1 MGFFS
6 RGSSDD
12 SSQPAT
18 RDFSSSDEAAYTHE
32 DTMPTSPS
40 AAGMAEMQQFA
51 AAIQQQVLVQ
61 ATISDLTE
69 KAFERCITK
78 PSDSLTG
85 YEASCVQAVTNKWLD
100 SNQFIMKRFQKKMA
114 SQQSEPTY

>member
-40 AAGMAEMQQFA
+40 AAGGGMAEMQQFA
-51 AAIQQQVLVQ
+51 QAIQQQVIIQCEWFSENRFLLLVH
-61 ATISDLTE
+61 LCE
-69 KAFERCITK
+69 H
-78 PSDSLTG
+78 
-85 YEASCVQAVTNKWLD
+85 SCPLSIDPDFILD
-100 SNQFIMKRFQKKMA
+100 SVH
-114 SQQSEPTY
+114 